1 MLLKALEK
9 HVPSA
14 PLFLNENH
22 AHPPLENVFS
32 LWQEE
37 EKKGADFLCV
47 YGLSSPL
54 YEWARPWLDEN
65 AIRRLVFI
73 EDRPGALSRL
83 LKEDDAILL
92 LNDRRVKIHFLETPL
107 QIELVAKQ
115 VAWHAVF
122 RKLSI
127 LLLNPCESAVQ
138 FQNQLQRAHAVAHL
152 LLSDVSDW
160 GCSVLKNAFKNLRPF
175 RRALQ
180 LTGAFKDVPA
190 VIVGAGPSLKKNR
203 HLLSSLENRALVFAG
218 GTALNLL
225 ESEPHFAA
233 SIDKEAPYRQFKG
246 HPFHQ
251 VPFLYQ
257 ARMNSDNFS
266 LLHGENLWM
275 PDGNSPAVNW
285 LYGEDDLFDGGWTVG
300 NFLTAVAQRMG
311 CNPIVFVGMDLCY
324 KEDKKYAGEE
334 FFLQEDLVP
343 TFDQK
348 GEAVWTQ
355 RDWLMAA
362 RWTEQF
368 AASHSST
375 RFINATEGGLGFAQP
390 ISSESLQKTIES
402 FPLQN
407 ELRNQLYAAVQSL
420 PLHSPSTRSE
430 EWMESL
436 KHCEVLCE
444 QISHFDFAKLEEEIV
459 YKKLLQPLWQV
470 WRPVIEREL
479 ELDPQSLSLQG
490 KLKLNQVL
498 FFQQVIQEHFHGT

>member
-9 HVPSA
+9 HIPAAS
-14 PLFLNENH
+14 LLLNEDH
-22 AHPPLENVFS
+22 PHPPKENVFS
-32 LWQEE
+32 KWPEE
-37 EKKGADFLCV
+37 ERKGADFVCV
-47 YGLSSPL
+47 YGLSSSL
-54 YEWARPWLDEN
+54 YELARPWLDED

-83 LKEDDAILL
+83 LKEDEAILL
-92 LNDRRVKIHFLETPL
+92 LNDQRVKIYFLETPL
-107 QIELVAKQ
+107 QIESVAKQ
-115 VAWHAVF
+115 VAWQAVF
-122 RKLSI
+122 RKLSL
-127 LLLNPCESAVQ
+127 LLLNPCENATR
-138 FQNQLQRAHAVAHL
+138 FQNQLQTAHTAAHL

-160 GCSVLKNAFKNLRPF
+160 GCSTLKNALKNLRPF
-175 RRALQ
+175 RRALE
-180 LTGAFKDVPA
+180 LTGAFKDIPA
-190 VIVGAGPSLKKNR
+190 VIVGAGPSLKKNG

-225 ESEPHFAA
+225 SAEPHFAA

-266 LLHGENLWM
+266 LLHGDILWM

-311 CNPIVFVGMDLCY
+311 CNPIVFVGMDFCY
-324 KEDKKYAGEE
+324 TEDKKYSGGD
-334 FFLQEDLVP
+334 FSPQENLVSA
-343 TFDQK
+343 FDHTGK
-348 GEAVWTQ
+348 AVWTQ

-362 RWTEQF
+362 RWMEQF
-368 AASHSST
+368 AAHHSST
-375 RFINATEGGLGFAQP
+375 RFINATEGGLGFKEP
-390 ISSESLQKTIES
+390 ILSDSLEKTIES
-402 FPLQN
+402 FSLQN
-407 ELRNQLYAAVQSL
+407 ELRNQVHAAVQSL
-420 PLHSPSTRSE
+420 PLHSSSTRSE

-436 KHCEVLCE
+436 KQCQNLCE

-459 YKKLLQPLWQV
+459 YQKLLHPLWQV

-479 ELDPQSLSLQG
+479 ELDPQPLSLQS

-498 FFQQVIQEHFHGT
+498 FFQQVIQEHLYVL